1 MSDPITALT
10 TAAKFI
16 GPAASAYGALKGNG
30 GSKTETSTVD
40 PATAARYDDLYNRAQ
55 GVAGQPFT
63 PYTGARVAGFNPDQ
77 LAGFDATRNMFG
89 RSLSFD
95 PTGQLNNLAQGPLNI
110 QQFQNPYNEQVINNT
125 LGDLNDARQMQIQS
139 DQDAAIGRGAFGGS
153 RSALLES
160 ETNKNFADVAGR
172 TAGNLRQSGFNN
184 AANLALNDR
193 NFRAGLFGNQL
204 ADQYRGLGLLS
215 GIGRQQQG
223 LGQAG
228 LDANYGEFMRGINYG
243 PKQLSL
249 LRSSVFGGTPGE
261 TRTSST
267 NLGTIDRLGD
277 AINSYQ
283 QVAGLFEK

>member
-1 MSDPITALT
+1 MGIETVLGAV
-10 TAAKFI
+10 
-16 GPAASAYGALKGNG
+16 GAYGALKGKG
-30 GSKTETSTVD
+30 DKTTQSSTVD
-40 PATAARYDDLYNRAQ
+40 PASQARYDDLYNRAK

-89 RSLSFD
+89 RSLSYD
-95 PTGQLNNLAQGPLNI
+95 PTRQLNNLAQGPLNI
-110 QQFQNPYNEQVINNT
+110 QQFQNPYTDQVINNT
-125 LGDLNDARQMQIQS
+125 LSDLNDARQMQIQS

-160 ETNKNFADVAGR
+160 ETNKKFADVAGR

-184 AANLALNDR
+184 AANLAMGDR

-215 GIGRQQQG
+215 DIGRQQQA

-228 LDANYGEFMRGINYG
+228 LDANYNEFLRGINYG
-243 PKQLSL
+243 PQQLGL
-249 LRSSVFGGTPGE
+249 LSGAVFGMPKNITE
-261 TRTSST
+261 STST
-267 NLGTIDRLGD
+267 KQGMFGRLGD
-277 AINSYQ
+277 ALTSYERIT
-283 QVAGLFEK
+283 GLFG

>member
-1 MSDPITALT
+1 MASALPYITAGAT
-10 TAAKFI
+10 
-16 GPAASAYGALKGNG
+16 AYGAIKGG
-30 GSKTETSTVD
+30 GDKTTQSSTVD
-40 PATAARYDDLYNRAQ
+40 PATQARYDDLYNRAK

-160 ETNKNFADVAGR
+160 ETNKKFADVAGR

-184 AANLALNDR
+184 AANLAMGDR

-243 PKQLSL
+243 PQQLGL
-249 LRSSVFGGTPGE
+249 LSGAVFGGTPGM
-261 TRTSST
+261 TNTSQNKVS
-267 NLGTIDRLGD
+267 GMDRIGN
-277 AINSYQ
+277 AIGSYNAVQ
-283 QVAGLFEK
+283 GLFG

>member
-1 MSDPITALT
+1 MGIETALSLG
-10 TAAKFI
+10 AA
-16 GPAASAYGALKGNG
+16 YL
-30 GSKTETSTVD
+30 GSKSSGPKQTSTSTVD
-40 PATAARYDDLYNRAQ
+40 PATQARYDDLYNRAK

-89 RSLSFD
+89 RSLGYD

-125 LGDLNDARQMQIQS
+125 LSDLNNARQMQIQS
-139 DQDAAIGRGAFGGS
+139 DQDAAIGSGAFGGS

-160 ETNKNFADVAGR
+160 ETNKNFADIAGR
-172 TAGNLRQSGFNN
+172 TSGNLRQSGFNN

-204 ADQYRGLGLLS
+204 ADQYRGLGLMS
-215 GIGRQQQG
+215 GIGNQQQG

-243 PKQLSL
+243 PQQLGL
-249 LRSSVFGGTPGE
+249 LSGAVFGMTPGQVD
-261 TRTSST
+261 SSR
-267 NLGTIDRLGD
+267 NKVSGMDRIGN
-277 AINSYQ
+277 AIGSYNAVQ
-283 QVAGLFEK
+283 GLFG

>member
-1 MSDPITALT
+1 MGIETIASLG
-10 TAAKFI
+10 AA
-16 GPAASAYGALKGNG
+16 YL
-30 GSKTETSTVD
+30 GSKSKGPKQTSTSTVD
-40 PATAARYDDLYNRAQ
+40 PATQARYDDLYNRAK

-95 PTGQLNNLAQGPLNI
+95 PTGQLNNLAQGPLDI
-110 QQFQNPYNEQVINNT
+110 QQFQNPYTDQVINNT
-125 LGDLNDARQMQIQS
+125 LSDLNDARQMQIQS

-160 ETNKNFADVAGR
+160 ETNKKFADVAGR
-172 TAGNLRQSGFNN
+172 TAGNLRQSNFNN
-184 AANLALNDR
+184 AANLAMGDR

-204 ADQYRGLGLLS
+204 ADQYRGLGLMS

-228 LDANYGEFMRGINYG
+228 LDANYGEFTRALNYG
-243 PKQLSL
+243 PQQIGLLSDA
-249 LRSSVFGGTPGE
+249 VFGMRPGTVD
-261 TRTSST
+261 SSR
-267 NLGTIDRLGD
+267 NNISSFDRIGN
-277 AINSYQ
+277 AIGSYNA
-283 QVAGLFEK
+283 VKGLF

>member
-1 MSDPITALT
+1 MADPFTALT
-10 TAAKFI
+10 TAA
-16 GPAASAYGALKGNG
+16 SAYGAIKGKG
-30 GSKTETSTVD
+30 DKTTQSSTID
-40 PATAARYDDLYNRAQ
+40 PATQARYDDLYNRAK

-95 PTGQLNNLAQGPLNI
+95 PTGQLNNLAQGPLDI
-110 QQFQNPYNEQVINNT
+110 QQFQNPYTDQVINNT
-125 LGDLNDARQMQIQS
+125 LSDLNDARQMQIQS

-160 ETNKNFADVAGR
+160 ETNKKFADVAGR
-172 TAGNLRQSGFNN
+172 TAGNLRQSNFNN
-184 AANLALNDR
+184 AANLAMGDR

-228 LDANYGEFMRGINYG
+228 LDANYNEFTRGIKYG
-243 PKQLSL
+243 PEQLGL
-249 LRSSVFGGTPGE
+249 LSGAVFGMTPGQINS
-261 TRTSST
+261 TS
-267 NLGTIDRLGD
+267 NKQGLLGRLGD
-277 AINSYQ
+277 SIDIYDAIKN
-283 QVAGLFEK
+283 L

>member
-1 MSDPITALT
+1 MGIETALSLG
-10 TAAKFI
+10 AA
-16 GPAASAYGALKGNG
+16 YL
-30 GSKTETSTVD
+30 GSKSSGPKQTSTNSID
-40 PATAARYDDLYNRAQ
+40 PASQARYDDLYNRAQ

-160 ETNKNFADVAGR
+160 ETNKKFADVAGR

-184 AANLALNDR
+184 AANLAMGDR

-243 PKQLSL
+243 PQQLGL
-249 LRSSVFGGTPGE
+249 LSGAVFGGTPGM
-261 TRTSST
+261 TNTSST
-267 NLGTIDRLGD
+267 DQGTLGRIGD
-277 AINSYQ
+277 AVDIYETFKNIS
-283 QVAGLFEK
+283 

>member
-1 MSDPITALT
+1 MGIETVLGAVT
-10 TAAKFI
+10 
-16 GPAASAYGALKGNG
+16 AYGALKGG
-30 GSKTETSTVD
+30 GDKTTSTSTVD
-40 PATAARYDDLYNRAQ
+40 PATQARYDDLYNIAK

-110 QQFQNPYNEQVINNT
+110 QQFQNPYNDQVINNT
-125 LGDLNDARQMQIQS
+125 LSDLNDARQMQIQS

-160 ETNKNFADVAGR
+160 ETNKKFADVAGR

-184 AANLALNDR
+184 AANLAMGDR
-193 NFRAGLFGNQL
+193 NFRAGIFGNQL

-215 GIGRQQQG
+215 GIGRQQQA

-228 LDANYGEFMRGINYG
+228 LDANYNEFTRGINYG
-243 PKQLSL
+243 PEQLGL
-249 LRSSVFGGTPGE
+249 LSGAVFGGTP
-261 TRTSST
+261 ST
-267 NLGTIDRLGD
+267 TDSTTTNRGTLGRIGDSVSIYDTIR
-277 AINSYQ
+277 NWT
-283 QVAGLFEK
+283 

>member
-1 MSDPITALT
+1 MSDPLTALA
-10 TAAKFI
+10 TAA
-16 GPAASAYGALKGNG
+16 SVYGATKGSG
-30 GSKTETSTVD
+30 DKSTTTSTTD
-40 PATAARYDDLYNRAQ
+40 PATQARYDDLYNRAK

-89 RSLSFD
+89 RSLSYD

-110 QQFQNPYNEQVINNT
+110 QQFQNPYTDQVINNT
-125 LGDLNDARQMQIQS
+125 LSDLNDARQMQIQS

-160 ETNKNFADVAGR
+160 ETNKKFADVAGR
-172 TAGNLRQSGFNN
+172 TAGNLRQSNFNN
-184 AANLALNDR
+184 AANLAMGDR

-215 GIGRQQQG
+215 GIGNQQQL

-228 LDANYGEFMRGINYG
+228 LDANYNEFLRGINYG
-243 PKQLSL
+243 PQQLGL
-249 LRSSVFGGTPGE
+249 LSGAVFGMTPGQINS
-261 TRTSST
+261 TS
-267 NLGTIDRLGD
+267 NKQGTFGRIGDSIDIYD
-277 AINSYQ
+277 AIKN
-283 QVAGLFEK
+283 L

>member
-10 TAAKFI
+10 TAAT
-16 GPAASAYGALKGNG
+16 AYGAIKGKG
-30 GSKTETSTVD
+30 DKTTQSSTTD
-40 PATAARYDDLYNRAQ
+40 PATQARYDDLYNRAK

-160 ETNKNFADVAGR
+160 ETNKKFADVAGR

-184 AANLALNDR
+184 AANLAMGDR

-204 ADQYRGLGLLS
+204 ADQYRGLNLLS

-228 LDANYGEFMRGINYG
+228 LDANYNEFMRGINYG
-243 PKQLSL
+243 PQQLGL
-249 LRSSVFGGTPGE
+249 LSGAVFGMTPGQVD
-261 TRTSST
+261 SSR
-267 NLGTIDRLGD
+267 NKVSGMDRIGN
-277 AINSYQ
+277 AIGSYNAVQ
-283 QVAGLFEK
+283 GLFG

>member
-1 MSDPITALT
+1 MASALPYITAGAT
-10 TAAKFI
+10 
-16 GPAASAYGALKGNG
+16 AYGAIKGG
-30 GSKTETSTVD
+30 GDTTTQSSTVD
-40 PATAARYDDLYNRAQ
+40 PATQARYDDLYNRAK

-160 ETNKNFADVAGR
+160 ETNKKFADVAGR
-172 TAGNLRQSGFNN
+172 TAGNLRQSGYNN

-204 ADQYRGLGLLS
+204 ADQYRGLGLMS

-243 PKQLSL
+243 PQQLGL
-249 LRSSVFGGTPGE
+249 LSGAVFGGTPGE

-267 NLGTIDRLGD
+267 NQGLLGRIGD
-277 AINSYQ
+277 AADIYDIFYGDDS
-283 QVAGLFEK
+283 

>member
-1 MSDPITALT
+1 
-10 TAAKFI
+10 
-16 GPAASAYGALKGNG
+16 
-30 GSKTETSTVD
+30 
-40 PATAARYDDLYNRAQ
+40 
-55 GVAGQPFT
+55 
-63 PYTGARVAGFNPDQ
+63 
-77 LAGFDATRNMFG
+77 MFG
-89 RSLSFD
+89 RSLGYD

-160 ETNKNFADVAGR
+160 ETNKKFADVAGR

-184 AANLALNDR
+184 AANLAMGDR

-215 GIGRQQQG
+215 GIGSQQQR

-228 LDANYGEFMRGINYG
+228 LDSNYGEFMRGINYG
-243 PKQLSL
+243 PQQLGL
-249 LRSSVFGGTPGE
+249 LSGAVFGMTPGQIDS
-261 TRTSST
+261 TS
-267 NLGTIDRLGD
+267 NKQGTFGRIGD
-277 AINSYQ
+277 AVDIYDTIKNI
-283 QVAGLFEK
+283 

>member
-10 TAAKFI
+10 TAAT
-16 GPAASAYGALKGNG
+16 AYGAIKGG
-30 GSKTETSTVD
+30 GDKTTQSSTVD
-40 PATAARYDDLYNRAQ
+40 PATQARYDDLYNRAK

-89 RSLSFD
+89 RSLGYD

-160 ETNKNFADVAGR
+160 ETNKKFADVAGR

-204 ADQYRGLGLLS
+204 ADQYRGLGLMS

-243 PKQLSL
+243 PQQLGL
-249 LRSSVFGGTPGE
+249 LSGAVFGGTPGM
-261 TRTSST
+261 TNTSST
-267 NLGTIDRLGD
+267 NQGLLGRIGD
-277 AINSYQ
+277 AADIYDTIKNI
-283 QVAGLFEK
+283 

>member
-1 MSDPITALT
+1 MGIETVLGAV
-10 TAAKFI
+10 
-16 GPAASAYGALKGNG
+16 GAYGALKGG
-30 GSKTETSTVD
+30 GDKSTSTSTID
-40 PATAARYDDLYNRAQ
+40 PATQARYDDLYNRAK

-110 QQFQNPYNEQVINNT
+110 QQFQNPYTDQVINNT
-125 LGDLNDARQMQIQS
+125 LSDLNDARQMQIQS

-160 ETNKNFADVAGR
+160 ETNKKFADVAGR
-172 TAGNLRQSGFNN
+172 TAGDLRQRNFNN
-184 AANLALNDR
+184 AANLAMGDR
-193 NFRAGLFGNQL
+193 NFRAGIFGNQL

-215 GIGRQQQG
+215 DIGRQQQA

-228 LDANYGEFMRGINYG
+228 LDANYGEFMRALNYG
-243 PKQLSL
+243 PQQIGLLSNA
-249 LRSSVFGGTPGE
+249 VFGMPQNITD
-261 TRTSST
+261 TSST
-267 NLGTIDRLGD
+267 KQGTFGRLGD
-277 AINSYQ
+277 ALTSYERIS
-283 QVAGLFEK
+283 GLFG

>member
-1 MSDPITALT
+1 MSDPLTALA
-10 TAAKFI
+10 TAA
-16 GPAASAYGALKGNG
+16 SVYGATKGSG
-30 GSKTETSTVD
+30 DKTTQSSTVD
-40 PATAARYDDLYNRAQ
+40 PASQARYDDLYNRAK

-95 PTGQLNNLAQGPLNI
+95 PTGQLNNLAQGPLDI
-110 QQFQNPYNEQVINNT
+110 QQFQNPYNDQVINNT
-125 LGDLNDARQMQIQS
+125 LSDLNDARQMQIQS

-160 ETNKNFADVAGR
+160 ETNKKFADVAGR

-184 AANLALNDR
+184 AANLAMGDR

-215 GIGRQQQG
+215 GIGRQQQA

-228 LDANYGEFMRGINYG
+228 LDANYNEFTRGINYG
-243 PKQLSL
+243 PEQLGL
-249 LRSSVFGGTPGE
+249 LSGAVFGMTPGQINS
-261 TRTSST
+261 TSNKQGT
-267 NLGTIDRLGD
+267 LGRIGDSIDIYD
-277 AINSYQ
+277 AIKN
-283 QVAGLFEK
+283 L

>member
-10 TAAKFI
+10 TAAT
-16 GPAASAYGALKGNG
+16 AYGAIKGG
-30 GSKTETSTVD
+30 GDKKTTTSTTD
-40 PATAARYDDLYNRAQ
+40 PATQARYDDLYNRAK

-89 RSLSFD
+89 RSLGYD

-160 ETNKNFADVAGR
+160 ETNKKFADVAGR

-184 AANLALNDR
+184 AANLAMGDR

-215 GIGRQQQG
+215 GIGSQQQR

-228 LDANYGEFMRGINYG
+228 LDSNYGEFMRGINYG
-243 PKQLSL
+243 PQQLGL
-249 LRSSVFGGTPGE
+249 LSGAVFGMTPGQIDS
-261 TRTSST
+261 TS
-267 NLGTIDRLGD
+267 NKQGTFGRIGD
-277 AINSYQ
+277 AVDIYDTIKNI
-283 QVAGLFEK
+283 

>member
-1 MSDPITALT
+1 MASALPYITAGAT
-10 TAAKFI
+10 
-16 GPAASAYGALKGNG
+16 AYGAIKGG
-30 GSKTETSTVD
+30 GDKTTQSSTVD
-40 PATAARYDDLYNRAQ
+40 PATQARYDDLYNRAK

-110 QQFQNPYNEQVINNT
+110 QQFQNPYTDQVINNT
-125 LGDLNDARQMQIQS
+125 LSDLNDARQMQIQS

-160 ETNKNFADVAGR
+160 ETNKKFADVAGR
-172 TAGNLRQSGFNN
+172 TAGNLRQSNFNN
-184 AANLALNDR
+184 AANLAMGDR
-193 NFRAGLFGNQL
+193 NFRAGIFGNQL

-215 GIGRQQQG
+215 GIGNQQQL

-228 LDANYGEFMRGINYG
+228 LDANYNEFMRALNYG
-243 PKQLSL
+243 PQQIGLLSGA
-249 LRSSVFGGTPGE
+249 VFGGTPGE

-267 NLGTIDRLGD
+267 DQGLLGRIGD
-277 AINSYQ
+277 AADIYDTIY
-283 QVAGLFEK
+283 GEDG

>member
-1 MSDPITALT
+1 MGIETVLGAVT
-10 TAAKFI
+10 
-16 GPAASAYGALKGNG
+16 AYGALKGKG
-30 GSKTETSTVD
+30 DKTTSTSTVD
-40 PATAARYDDLYNRAQ
+40 PATQARYDDLYNRAK

-89 RSLSFD
+89 RSLSYD

-110 QQFQNPYNEQVINNT
+110 QQFQNPYTDQVINNT
-125 LGDLNDARQMQIQS
+125 LSDLNDARQMQIQS

-160 ETNKNFADVAGR
+160 ETNKKFADVAGR
-172 TAGNLRQSGFNN
+172 TAGNLRQSNFNN
-184 AANLALNDR
+184 AANLAMGDR

-215 GIGRQQQG
+215 GIGNQQQL

-228 LDANYGEFMRGINYG
+228 LDANYGEFTRALNYG
-243 PKQLSL
+243 PQQIGLLSDA
-249 LRSSVFGGTPGE
+249 VFGGTPG
-261 TRTSST
+261 TTDST
-267 NLGTIDRLGD
+267 TTNRGTLGRIGDSVSIYDTIR
-277 AINSYQ
+277 NWT
-283 QVAGLFEK
+283 

>member
-1 MSDPITALT
+1 MGIET
-10 TAAKFI
+10 I
-16 GPAASAYGALKGNG
+16 ASLGA
-30 GSKTETSTVD
+30 TSTVD
-40 PATAARYDDLYNRAQ
+40 PATQARYDDLYNRAK

-160 ETNKNFADVAGR
+160 ETNKKFADVAGR

-184 AANLALNDR
+184 AANLAMGDR

-204 ADQYRGLGLLS
+204 ADQYRGLGLMS
-215 GIGRQQQG
+215 GIGNQQQG

-243 PKQLSL
+243 PQQLGL
-249 LRSSVFGGTPGE
+249 LSGAVFGGTPG
-261 TRTSST
+261 TTDST
-267 NLGTIDRLGD
+267 TTNRGTLGRIGDSVSIYDTIRDWT
-277 AINSYQ
+277 
-283 QVAGLFEK
+283 

>member
-1 MSDPITALT
+1 MASALPYITAGAT
-10 TAAKFI
+10 
-16 GPAASAYGALKGNG
+16 AYGAIKGG
-30 GSKTETSTVD
+30 GDKTTQSSTVD
-40 PATAARYDDLYNRAQ
+40 PATQARYDDLYNRAK

-89 RSLSFD
+89 RSLGYD

-160 ETNKNFADVAGR
+160 ETNKKFADVAGR

-184 AANLALNDR
+184 AANLAMGDR

-204 ADQYRGLGLLS
+204 ADQYRGLGLMS
-215 GIGRQQQG
+215 GIGNQQQG

-243 PKQLSL
+243 PQQLGL
-249 LRSSVFGGTPGE
+249 LSGAVFGGTPGM
-261 TRTSST
+261 TNTSST
-267 NLGTIDRLGD
+267 NQGLLGRIGD
-277 AINSYQ
+277 AADIYDTFKNIS
-283 QVAGLFEK
+283 

>member
-1 MSDPITALT
+1 MGIETALGLG
-10 TAAKFI
+10 AA
-16 GPAASAYGALKGNG
+16 YL
-30 GSKTETSTVD
+30 GSKSSGPKQTSTSTVD
-40 PATAARYDDLYNRAQ
+40 PATAARYEDLYNRAQ

-160 ETNKNFADVAGR
+160 ETNKNFADIAGR
-172 TAGNLRQSGFNN
+172 TSGNLRQSGFNN

-215 GIGRQQQG
+215 GIGNQQQG

-228 LDANYGEFMRGINYG
+228 LDANYNEFTRGLNYG
-243 PKQLSL
+243 PQQVDL
-249 LRSSVFGGTPGE
+249 LRSAVFGGTPGM
-261 TRTSST
+261 TTTSQNKVS
-267 NLGTIDRLGD
+267 GMDRIGN
-277 AINSYQ
+277 AIGSYNAVQ
-283 QVAGLFEK
+283 GLFG